1 MDSFYNITLLSVG
14 LAVAAVGVLGF
25 VIFFNNTKSITNRTF
40 LFLSLVTIIWGVS
53 NYANSTFRSENIDLI
68 LLVLRAHLFVSLWYA
83 LSLFQLFYVFPS
95 GKVKFP
101 AWYKFFLV
109 PLVIV
114 VAILTLSPLV
124 FTQIT
129 ELPPI
134 GQVPNPER
142 GPGIILFAALA
153 AFLAGGGIYFLF
165 RKMLKATGTEKTQF
179 KYIFLGVFITFPLMI
194 VFNMIL
200 PVFFNQLQFIPLGAI
215 ATLPFVA
222 FTAYAIMRH
231 GLLNVKVVATE
242 ILVFVLAVAVL
253 LETIFARGAEILLDA
268 SIFILVLAFGI
279 LLIRSVRKEIEQR
292 EKLEILSKELGAANE
307 RLKELDDL
315 KTDFIS
321 IASHQLRTPLTAIK
335 GYTSMTLEGS
345 YGEITL
351 KVRGVLDKVFQSANR
366 LIYIVNDLLD
376 ISRIEQGRFQLA
388 FEDVKVANVLRD
400 IVEELKPNAE
410 KRNIAVSFSVSPDD
424 ADVTASADFN
434 KIRQVFTNII
444 DNAIKYTPQGS
455 VAVSVERR
463 TNGVVVAVKD
473 TGLGI
478 APVTLQNL
486 FQKFTRAKGVTKL
499 HTDGSGLGLYVAKE
513 IMKAHH
519 GAVWAESEGEGKG
532 SQFYIQLPFKQ
543 PENATPVSLAA

>member
-1 MDSFYNITLLSVG
+1 
-14 LAVAAVGVLGF
+14 
-25 VIFFNNTKSITNRTF
+25 
-40 LFLSLVTIIWGVS
+40 
-53 NYANSTFRSENIDLI
+53 
-68 LLVLRAHLFVSLWYA
+68 
-83 LSLFQLFYVFPS
+83 
-95 GKVKFP
+95 
-101 AWYKFFLV
+101 
-109 PLVIV
+109 
-114 VAILTLSPLV
+114 
-124 FTQIT
+124 
-129 ELPPI
+129 
-134 GQVPNPER
+134 
-142 GPGIILFAALA
+142 
-153 AFLAGGGIYFLF
+153 
-165 RKMLKATGTEKTQF
+165 
-179 KYIFLGVFITFPLMI
+179 
-194 VFNMIL
+194 
-200 PVFFNQLQFIPLGAI
+200 
-215 ATLPFVA
+215 
-222 FTAYAIMRH
+222 
-231 GLLNVKVVATE
+231 
-242 ILVFVLAVAVL
+242 
-253 LETIFARGAEILLDA
+253 
-268 SIFILVLAFGI
+268 
-279 LLIRSVRKEIEQR
+279 
-292 EKLEILSKELGAANE
+292 
-307 RLKELDDL
+307 
-315 KTDFIS
+315 S